1 MKSAYGFFIS
11 FVISILFAA
20 NAQSEGYNV
29 SGKILKPDGTP
40 YSSSAVSFILE
51 VTNPASTCVLYR
63 EQIINVDMS
72 NTKGGFHV
80 VLGSGTKIFPVGGQV
95 EAVFSNEA
103 ALPCADATTYT
114 PVATDERN
122 LKISFY
128 DGSSWQAFSQQP
140 LKSVPLSTISKYS
153 QSTRTV
159 ESYSSK
165 NLLRA
170 KVDIP
175 ELTAAEVATFQDLIA
190 GTSGTYLKTELDP
203 TVKDFA
209 KATLPTCAV
218 GEVLRSTGTSLVCIA
233 DQTGAGLPTGSNG
246 QFLKHNGTN
255 WAAASLAIADIANL
269 STQLSDKVA
278 KTSLP
283 SCSSNQTPSYVSV
296 TDNWQCLTISVTL
309 TGDITGTNSAN
320 TVAKIQHIPVSSTAP
335 STGMVLKY
343 NGTEWAPGSD
353 ASSVGTVTNVTS
365 ASSFLTVTNGTT
377 SPTLSVNIGTAAGT
391 VAAGDDARFTNSR
404 SPSGTAGGDLSGSYP
419 LPTVAK
425 IQGTPVDVSAGYQDG
440 DTLVYNA
447 GMSKWVLKR
456 AGCPTGYMK
465 VGKGDP
471 FCIKLFDSTLRTFPV
486 ALIACSDS
494 GADLCSSTQL
504 IHACRDGNKLGLGH
518 AAWSN
523 SIFGGNVAINVS
535 CTTAGGAYGVAGED
549 ITSYT
554 RYTYCCKQISN

>member
-1 MKSAYGFFIS
+1 M
-11 FVISILFAA
+11 
-20 NAQSEGYNV
+20 

-51 VTNPASTCVLYR
+51 VTNPAGTCVLYR

-72 NTKGGFHV
+72 NTKGGFHI
-80 VLGSGTKIFPVGGQV
+80 VLGSGSRIFSSGGGQV

-103 ALPCADATTYT
+103 SLPCADATTYT

-128 DGSSWQAFSQQP
+128 DGSSWQVFSQQP
-140 LKSVPLSTISKYS
+140 LKSVPLSTISKFS
-153 QSTRTV
+153 QSTRMV

-175 ELTAAEVATFQDLIA
+175 ELTAAEVTNLQELIA
-190 GTSGTYLKTELDP
+190 GTSAAYLKTELDP

-209 KATLPTCAV
+209 KATLPTCAA

-233 DQTGAGLPTGSNG
+233 DQTGAGLPTGSAG
-246 QFLKHNGTN
+246 QFLRHNGTN
-255 WAAASLAIADIANL
+255 WGAASLAIADVANL

-296 TDNWQCLTISVTL
+296 SDSWQCLTVNVTL
-309 TGDITGTNSAN
+309 TGDVTGTNSAS
-320 TVAKIQHIPVSSTAP
+320 TVTKIQHIPVSATAP
-335 STGMVLKY
+335 STGMVMKY

-353 ASSVGTVTNVTS
+353 ASSTGTVTNVTS
-365 ASSFLTVTNGTT
+365 INSFLTVTNGTT
-377 SPTLSVNIGTAAGT
+377 TPALSVNVGTAAGT

-419 LPTVAK
+419 NPAVAK
-425 IQGTPVDVSAGYQDG
+425 IVGVPVDVSSGYQDG

-447 GMSKWVLKR
+447 GVSKWVLKR

-465 VGKGDP
+465 VNKGDP
-471 FCIKLFDSTLRTFPV
+471 FCIKLFDGTQRTFPV

-504 IHACRDGNKLGLGH
+504 IHACRDSNKLGVGH

-523 SIFGGNVAINVS
+523 SIFGGNVAINVT
-535 CTTAGGAYGVAGED
+535 CNTTGGGYSVVGED

-554 RYTYCCKQISN
+554 RYTYCCKQVSN